1 MLTPYSRANVIRQET
16 VGEGHVCSRTKDNG
30 DVEGFCNYT
39 SIKREQDGEKDDSI
53 QTYLL

>member
-1 MLTPYSRANVIRQET
+1 MLTRANTIRQET
-16 VGEGHVCSRTKDNG
+16 AGDGQVCSRTQDKG

-39 SIKREQDGEKDDSI
+39 SVKREQDGEKDDSI

>member
-1 MLTPYSRANVIRQET
+1 MLTRANTIRQET
-16 VGEGHVCSRTKDNG
+16 VGDGQVCSRTQDNG

>member
-1 MLTPYSRANVIRQET
+1 MDKCVRGL
-16 VGEGHVCSRTKDNG
+16 RTMG